1 MTATAFTT
9 TAVTGFYAALPVT
22 CNMLAYRAPWVI
34 SVMFV
39 GRLGETPLAAAAMAS
54 TLANVSGL
62 SLLVGLSSALS
73 TLGSQ
78 AYGAGAYDVVGIVL
92 QRYDNT
98 HRLAAAAAAAPPRYR
113 RSYNPPP
120 SPRPQVS
127 TLVSYHML
135 PRERLLGLWDGAIS
149 VGDRA
154 DGGGRPPDFRLHA
167 AAHPRPL
174 WRGGE
179 LRLPEVLAG

>member
-1 MTATAFTT
+1 
-9 TAVTGFYAALPVT
+9 
-22 CNMLAYRAPWVI
+22 MLAYRAPWVI

-92 QRYDNT
+92 QRYGQT
-98 HRLAAAAAAAPPRYR
+98 HRLVTVAHLLL
-113 RSYNPPP
+113 PPP
-120 SPRPQVS
+120 SMRRAVLFLQLPHLDPDPNPTSIPIYAPPPRRAPC
-127 TLVSYHML
+127 
-135 PRERLLGLWDGAIS
+135 PPGAYSCICS
-149 VGDRA
+149 RVA
-154 DGGGRPPDFRLHA
+154 S
-167 AAHPRPL
+167 
-174 WRGGE
+174 
-179 LRLPEVLAG
+179 